1 MPKTLLPRD
10 GQASGSSN
18 AAYIVFGSISALV
31 AILGLWKGWYIWR
44 KENLDV
50 CNSVNNKSFIITELI
65 SMLADVDAIKGYGE
79 RW

>member
-10 GQASGSSN
+10 GQVNGSSN
-18 AAYIVFGSISALV
+18 VAYIVFGSISALV

-50 CNSVNNKSFIITELI
+50 CDSVNNKSFITGELI
-65 SMLADVDAIKGYGE
+65 SVLVDVDTIKRSRE
-79 RW
+79 R